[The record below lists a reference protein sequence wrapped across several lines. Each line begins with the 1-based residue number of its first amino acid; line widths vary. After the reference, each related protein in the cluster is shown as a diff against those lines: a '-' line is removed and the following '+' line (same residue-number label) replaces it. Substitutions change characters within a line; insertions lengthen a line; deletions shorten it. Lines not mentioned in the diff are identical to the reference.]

1 LPPFPEDSL
10 YETGSI
16 ARARNARMKEVTAM
30 SRQIP
35 CPKCS
40 EKLRT
45 NSGLRWHLYH
55 RHGWQDVQELLEQP
69 TNLAKEAVIKEMELQ
84 AFAKGL
90 GVEVS
95 YLKQLIEKY
104 FGKDAR

>member
-1 LPPFPEDSL
+1 
-10 YETGSI
+10 
-16 ARARNARMKEVTAM
+16 MKEVTAM

-40 EKLRT
+40 NKLRT

-69 TNLAKEAVIKEMELQ
+69 TNIAKEAVIKEMELQ